1 VKKWLSIASIV
12 VLCLSLVV
20 GIACGG
26 GGDGDGDGDGG
37 VKEVKFGWGL
47 PLRGVYGA
55 VFLPAKQALEI
66 ANEYIG
72 EFTVAGEQYKWDLI
86 FEDNGWDAEGGVASA
101 TKLIFDEGVNM
112 MFQIGGDPAMAAQTI
127 CEQSEVIL
135 FTSAIPMDAF
145 GPDKPHTFLGQ
156 TNTWCNTAA
165 LFKYISEAHPE
176 VKTASSVNEDT
187 STGHEMTDAIAEAAA
202 YYGLEW
208 LAPEFYPSGTT
219 EFYPIATK
227 MVNKDPDLCYA
238 DLRNV
243 QPMRE
248 LGWEGTAVQWIW
260 GPGYVDRY
268 GSEANEGYLIYYP
281 APYGEGL
288 PEAMRGLVAE
298 YEDRYGADFSQT
310 AYFYP
315 ITLYL
320 MTDALKK
327 AGTVD
332 DVDQI
337 IATLEAETFDT
348 PVGPVRFGLAEMDGI
363 GHLMVMPC
371 WVGEIRDGEYQ
382 LVFELSTD
390 ESEALTAE
398 VFGK

>member
-1 VKKWLSIASIV
+1 VKKWLPLTAVV
-12 VLCLSLVV
+12 VLCLALVV
-20 GIACGG
+20 GVACGG
-26 GGDGDGDGDGG
+26 GGDGDGDGG

-47 PLRGVYGA
+47 PLTGIYGA

-72 EFTVAGEQYKWDLI
+72 EFTIAGEQYKWDLI

-101 TKLIFDEGVNM
+101 TKLIFDDGVNM

-127 CEQSEVIL
+127 CEQSGVIL

-156 TNTWCNTAA
+156 TNVWCNTAA
-165 LFKYISEAHPE
+165 LFKYINEAHPE
-176 VKTASSVNEDT
+176 VQTASSVNEDT
-187 STGHEMTDAIAEAAA
+187 STGHEMTDAIAGAVE

-208 LAPEFYPSGTT
+208 LAPEFYLSGTT

-227 MVNKDPDLCYA
+227 MVSKDPDLCYA

-260 GPGYVDRY
+260 GPAYVDRY

-288 PEAMRGLVAE
+288 PEAMKGLAAE
-298 YEDRYGADFSQT
+298 YEDRYGAEFSQT

-315 ITLYL
+315 IMLYL

-348 PVGPVRFGLAEMDGI
+348 PVGPVKFGLEELDGI

-382 LVFELSTD
+382 LVFEMSTD
-390 ESEALTAE
+390 EAEAVTTE